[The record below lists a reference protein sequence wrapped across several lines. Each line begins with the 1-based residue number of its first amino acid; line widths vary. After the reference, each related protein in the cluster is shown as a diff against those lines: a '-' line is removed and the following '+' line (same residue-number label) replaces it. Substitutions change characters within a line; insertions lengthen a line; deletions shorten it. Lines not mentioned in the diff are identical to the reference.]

1 MNIVCAVKALFV
13 YQIPFECVN
22 AFIISLPPM
31 WVIAPKL
38 RGLQAFLLPGDS
50 FWRAYISYEVR
61 LPCRL

>member
-38 RGLQAFLLPGDS
+38 RGLQAFLLPG
-50 FWRAYISYEVR
+50 
-61 LPCRL
+61 

>member
-1 MNIVCAVKALFV
+1 MNIACAVKSLFV

-38 RGLQAFLLPGDS
+38 RGLQAFLLPGDWNFLES
-50 FWRAYISYEVR
+50 VH
-61 LPCRL
+61 LL